1 MGSSE
6 RKERQ
11 RATLQQQILK
21 AAREITIRDGFAA
34 LTMRKI
40 ADAIEYAPGT
50 IYLYFENRDEIAIQL
65 CRQGYQEL
73 LECLQPTANIAD
85 PRDRLRA
92 IASAYIDFGLTN
104 TATYRL
110 IFMEDPKFTN
120 AALSEVPIA
129 LVARFAIDSSD
140 GAGMRSFQLLV
151 KIFDDMKAERML
163 SIDANSARL
172 AEIFWTSL
180 HGICS
185 LKLTFPGFLTTP
197 SEELVT
203 TTIDIFLAG
212 LPQA

>member
-11 RATLQQQILK
+11 KAQLQQQILN

-50 IYLYFENRDEIAIQL
+50 IYLYFENRDQIAIQL

-73 LECLQPTANIAD
+73 LECLQPTATIAD
-85 PRDRLRA
+85 SRDRLTA

-120 AALSEVPIA
+120 AALAEVP
-129 LVARFAIDSSD
+129 IDSSD
-140 GAGMRSFQLLV
+140 GAGMRSFQLLIT
-151 KIFDDMKAERML
+151 IFDDMKAERRL
-163 SIDANSARL
+163 SIDADSARL

-180 HGICS
+180 HGILS

-203 TTIDIFLAG
+203 TMTDTFLAG
-212 LPQA
+212 ISQA

>member
-11 RATLQQQILK
+11 RATLQQQILN

-50 IYLYFENRDEIAIQL
+50 IYLYFKNRDEIVIQL

-73 LECLQPTANIAD
+73 LDCLQPTAKISD

-120 AALSEVPIA
+120 AALSEAP
-129 LVARFAIDSSD
+129 IDSSD

-151 KIFDDMKAERML
+151 RIFDDMKAVRML
-163 SIDANSARL
+163 SLDADSARL

-185 LKLTFPGFLTTP
+185 SKLTFPGFLTTP
-197 SEELVT
+197 SEELLT
-203 TTIDIFLAG
+203 TMTDTFLAG

>member
-1 MGSSE
+1 MVSSE

-11 RATLQQQILK
+11 RATLRQQILN

-40 ADAIEYAPGT
+40 AQAIEYAPGT

-73 LECLQPTANIAD
+73 LESLQPTTNIAE

-92 IASAYIDFGLTN
+92 IASAYINYGLTN

-120 AALSEVPIA
+120 AALFEVPI
-129 LVARFAIDSSD
+129 DSAD
-140 GAGMRSFQLLV
+140 GAGMQSFQLLV
-151 KIFDDMKAERML
+151 TIFDDMKAERML
-163 SIDANSARL
+163 SIGADSARL

-180 HGICS
+180 HGILS
-185 LKLTFPGFLTTP
+185 IKLTFPGLLTTL

-203 TTIDIFLAG
+203 TMTDTFLAG
-212 LPQA
+212 LSRSA

>member
-11 RATLQQQILK
+11 KAQLQQQILN

-50 IYLYFENRDEIAIQL
+50 IYLYFENRDQIAIQL

-73 LECLQPTANIAD
+73 LECLQPTATIAD
-85 PRDRLRA
+85 SRDRLRA
-92 IASAYIDFGLTN
+92 IASAYINFGLTN

-120 AALSEVPIA
+120 AALAEVP
-129 LVARFAIDSSD
+129 IDSSD

-151 KIFDDMKAERML
+151 TIFDDMKAERHL
-163 SIDANSARL
+163 SIDADSARL

-180 HGICS
+180 HGILS

-203 TTIDIFLAG
+203 TMTDIFLAG
-212 LPQA
+212 ISQA

>member
-11 RATLQQQILK
+11 RATLQQQILD

-50 IYLYFENRDEIAIQL
+50 IYLYFESRDEIAIQL

-92 IASAYIDFGLTN
+92 IATAYTDFGLTN
-104 TATYRL
+104 PATYRL

-120 AALSEVPIA
+120 AALSEVPIDRA
-129 LVARFAIDSSD
+129 D

-151 KIFDDMKAERML
+151 KIFDDLKVDRML
-163 SIDANSARL
+163 SLDADSARL

-180 HGICS
+180 HGILS
-185 LKLTFPGFLTTP
+185 LKLTFPGYLTTP

-203 TTIDIFLAG
+203 TMTDTFLAG
-212 LPQA
+212 LSPAS

>member
-11 RATLQQQILK
+11 RATLQQQILT

-50 IYLYFENRDEIAIQL
+50 IYLYFENRDLIAIQL

-73 LECLQPTANIAD
+73 LDCLQPTATIVD

-92 IASAYIDFGLTN
+92 IASAYINFGLTN

-120 AALSEVPIA
+120 AALSAVP
-129 LVARFAIDSSD
+129 IDSSD

-151 KIFDDMKAERML
+151 TIFDDMKAEGWL
-163 SIDANSARL
+163 SIDTNSARL

-180 HGICS
+180 HGILS

-203 TTIDIFLAG
+203 TMTDTFLAG
-212 LPQA
+212 ISQA

>member
-11 RATLQQQILK
+11 KAQLQQQILD

-73 LECLQPTANIAD
+73 LDCLQPTATISE

-120 AALSEVPIA
+120 AALAEVP
-129 LVARFAIDSSD
+129 IDSSD
-140 GAGMRSFQLLV
+140 GAGMRSFQLV
-151 KIFDDMKAERML
+151 VTIFDDMKAEGRL
-163 SIDANSARL
+163 SIDADSARL

-180 HGICS
+180 HGILS

-203 TTIDIFLAG
+203 TMTDTFLAG
-212 LPQA
+212 LSRSA

>member
-11 RATLQQQILK
+11 KAKLQQQILD

-73 LECLQPTANIAD
+73 LDCLQPTATIPD
-85 PRDRLRA
+85 PYDRLRA
-92 IASAYIDFGLTN
+92 IASAYMDFGLAN

-120 AALSEVPIA
+120 AVLSEVP
-129 LVARFAIDSSD
+129 IDSSD
-140 GAGMRSFQLLV
+140 GAGMKSFQLLV
-151 KIFDDMKAERML
+151 TIFDDMKAKGRL
-163 SIDANSARL
+163 SIDADSARL

-180 HGICS
+180 HGILS

-197 SEELVT
+197 SEELLT
-203 TTIDIFLAG
+203 TMTDTFLAG
-212 LPQA
+212 LSQA

>member
-11 RATLQQQILK
+11 KAQLQQQILD
-21 AAREITIRDGFAA
+21 AAREITIREGFAA

-40 ADAIEYAPGT
+40 AQAIEYAPGT
-50 IYLYFENRDEIAIQL
+50 IYLYFESRDEIAIQL

-73 LECLQPTANIAD
+73 FECLQPTANIAD

-92 IASAYIDFGLTN
+92 IASAYTDFGLQN

-120 AALSEVPIA
+120 AALSQVPI
-129 LVARFAIDSSD
+129 DNSD

-151 KIFDDMKAERML
+151 KVFDDMKAERRL
-163 SIDANSARL
+163 SSDANSARL

-180 HGICS
+180 HGILS
-185 LKLTFPGFLTTP
+185 LKITFPGFLTTP
-197 SEELVT
+197 AEELVAT
-203 TTIDIFLAG
+203 MTDTFLAG
-212 LPQA
+212 LSRSA

>member
-1 MGSSE
+1 
-6 RKERQ
+6 
-11 RATLQQQILK
+11 
-21 AAREITIRDGFAA
+21 
-34 LTMRKI
+34 
-40 ADAIEYAPGT
+40 
-50 IYLYFENRDEIAIQL
+50 
-65 CRQGYQEL
+65 
-73 LECLQPTANIAD
+73 
-85 PRDRLRA
+85 LRA

-120 AALSEVPIA
+120 AALSEVPTA

-151 KIFDDMKAERML
+151 TIFDDMKATRML
-163 SIDANSARL
+163 SIDANCARL

-185 LKLTFPGFLTTP
+185 SKLTFPGFLTTP

-203 TTIDIFLAG
+203 TMTDTFLAG
-212 LPQA
+212 LPQD

>member
-1 MGSSE
+1 MVSSE

-11 RATLQQQILK
+11 RATLRQQILD

-40 ADAIEYAPGT
+40 AQAIEYAPGT
-50 IYLYFENRDEIAIQL
+50 IYLYFESRDEIAIQL

-85 PRDRLRA
+85 PRDRLRS
-92 IASAYIDFGLTN
+92 IAAAYVDFGLTN
-104 TATYRL
+104 PATYRL

-120 AALSEVPIA
+120 AALSEVPID
-129 LVARFAIDSSD
+129 RGD

-151 KIFDDMKAERML
+151 TIFDDMKAERML
-163 SIDANSARL
+163 SLDANSARL

-180 HGICS
+180 HGILS
-185 LKLTFPGFLTTP
+185 VKLTFPGFLTIP

-203 TTIDIFLAG
+203 TMTDTFLAG
-212 LPQA
+212 LLQA